1 MIEHLMRQVSE
12 DRLIESL
19 SQMVSIQS
27 VNPFDE
33 PPGPDHREQEFADFF
48 VSQMEN
54 LGLETGTREVS
65 PGRPNVW
72 GTLRGTGGGPAIM
85 LAGHMDTVGVPDYP
99 TAFEP
104 RVADGRLHG
113 RGSCDMKAA
122 LACYLEVIRVL
133 KDTGVSLK
141 GDLIVAGVADEEHLM
156 IGSKDWGRN
165 GPHADFGII
174 GEPTEL
180 AVCPAH
186 KGQYCLFIRTFG
198 KAVHSSVPHL
208 GENAIERMARIINAF
223 ADYNDELAQRPA
235 HPMCGHGTF
244 NVGVITG
251 GSISSA
257 VPDFCQIEVD
267 RRILPGE
274 THEQI
279 VDEYKARIDPLIV
292 DDPGFRYEIVGGSLE
307 TPALDVAVDSPVVT
321 ALAQAAQAITGAPA
335 EVKALAAATDAPNM
349 GFPSVLCGP
358 GSIAQAHTTNEYVA
372 IDQLTKVTRIYL
384 HTILSMS
391 G

>member
-1 MIEHLMRQVSE
+1 MIETLMQEVSE
-12 DRLIESL
+12 DLLVDSL
-19 SQMVSIQS
+19 SNMVSIQS

-33 PPGPDHREQEFADFF
+33 AARPGHREQEFAEYF
-48 VSQMEN
+48 VTQMQA
-54 LGLETGTREVS
+54 LGLETDTRELV
-65 PGRPNVW
+65 PGRANVW
-72 GTLRGTGGGPAIM
+72 GRLRGTGGGPAIM
-85 LAGHMDTVGVPDYP
+85 LAGHMDTVGVPGYP
-99 TAFEP
+99 TAFTP
-104 RVADGRLHG
+104 KVADGRLHG

-122 LACYLEVIRVL
+122 LACYLEVVRVL
-133 KDTGVSLK
+133 RDAGVSLK

-186 KGQYCLFIRTFG
+186 KGQYCLFVRTFG

-223 ADYNDELAQRPA
+223 ADYNDELARRPA

-244 NVGVITG
+244 NVGVISG

-257 VPDFCQIEVD
+257 VPDFCQLEVD

-274 THEQI
+274 TRERI
-279 VDEYKARIDPLIV
+279 VEEYTARIEPLTA
-292 DDPGFRYEIVGGSLE
+292 DDPGFRYEIVGGSID
-307 TPALDVAVDSPVVT
+307 TPALDVPLDSPIVT
-321 ALAQAAQAITGAPA
+321 ALAHAAETVTGAPA

-358 GSIAQAHTTNEYVA
+358 GSIAQAHTTDEYVA
-372 IDQLTKVTRIYL
+372 IDQLTKATQIYL
-384 HTILSMS
+384 HTIMSMT